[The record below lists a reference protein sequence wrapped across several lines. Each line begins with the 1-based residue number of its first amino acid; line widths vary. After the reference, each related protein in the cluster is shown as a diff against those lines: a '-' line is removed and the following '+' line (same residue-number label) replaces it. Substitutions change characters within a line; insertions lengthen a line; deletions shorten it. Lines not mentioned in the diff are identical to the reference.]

1 MTTRTNPRNTS
12 ELSHKPISL
21 TSFACD
27 AFNARGLMIKTIAL
41 FMALIPVSVMAQKTD
56 EQQIVSIIA
65 AIESGWEE
73 ADGKPFRT
81 HFLNSYTARYIEG
94 GGQNVGLDDLVD
106 HHVVP
111 EGDALSSLELNF
123 TNIETHV
130 EDDFAWAIADVEV
143 IATIRADGRRIH
155 NKGYETFVFKKIDQ
169 DWKVL
174 HTHSSSRPAKSDE
187 SHDHG
192 SDHH

>member
-1 MTTRTNPRNTS
+1 MTTLPVFHRA
-12 ELSHKPISL
+12 

-27 AFNARGLMIKTIAL
+27 TFCARRRMIKTITL
-41 FMALIPVSVMAQKTD
+41 FMALIPASVMAQKAD
-56 EQQIVSIIA
+56 EEQLVSIIA

-81 HFLNSYTARYIEG
+81 HFLKSDTARYIEG

-106 HHVVP
+106 HHVVH

-174 HTHSSSRPAKSDE
+174 HTHSSSRPVTSDE